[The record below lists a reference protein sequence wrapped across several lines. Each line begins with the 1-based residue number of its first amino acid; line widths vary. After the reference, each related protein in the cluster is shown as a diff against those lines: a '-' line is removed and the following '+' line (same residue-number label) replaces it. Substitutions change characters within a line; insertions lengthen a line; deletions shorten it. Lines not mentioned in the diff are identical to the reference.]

1 MYLIWFFWCGL
12 NYFGSLPGG
21 LRRSDDGPGHRGN
34 HKSPEPQTRLLQCFF
49 IWNSTSGTF
58 VPSYQGAPKA
68 AV

>member
-1 MYLIWFFWCGL
+1 MTDPGTVHA
-12 NYFGSLPGG
+12 SL
-21 LRRSDDGPGHRGN
+21 HRGN